1 MRLLSEVASV
11 QEKPLK
17 RYTAAVIGLGRIGQG
32 YDYDRYDDTIVA
44 THASAYA
51 RHPGY
56 ELLAAVDPDPFQ
68 RERFEVKFKRPAYA
82 DLSLLMIQQR
92 PDVFS
97 IAVPADRHLSVFQDL
112 IRYKPVAVI
121 CEKPI
126 AVSVADAR
134 LMQTLADQHQCTLAV
149 NYMRRF
155 EPGSIALRRIIRR
168 GEMGEFFKGVVWYS
182 KGLLNNGSH
191 FIDLLRFWLGGVT
204 HVEVMAEGRRW
215 DGHDPEPDVCIRFDD
230 TPVYFLAGR
239 EECFS
244 VGEINLFG
252 SYGTISYADGGNRIE
267 LSRTCPHP
275 VFEEYTILSPDKEII
290 ATDLKRYQWH
300 VLEGLYNHLIHDA
313 VLNSTGKSATE
324 TLEVVDL
331 VRSRLGRRH
340 DV

>member
-1 MRLLSEVASV
+1 MASV
-11 QEKPLK
+11 REKPVK
-17 RYTAAVIGLGRIGQG
+17 CYTAAVIGLGRIGQG
-32 YDYDRYDDTIVA
+32 YDYDRCDDTIIA

-82 DLSLLMIQQR
+82 DLSLLMAQHR
-92 PDVFS
+92 PDIFS
-97 IAVPADRHLSVFQDL
+97 IAVPVGHHLSVFQDL

-126 AVSVADAR
+126 TVSVADAR
-134 LMQTLADQHQCTLAV
+134 LMQTLAEHHQCTLAV

-155 EPGSIALRRIIRR
+155 EPGSIALRSIIRS
-168 GEMGEFFKGVVWYS
+168 GELGGFFKGVVWYS

-191 FIDLLRFWLGGVT
+191 FIDLLHFWLGGVT
-204 HVEVMAEGRRW
+204 HVEVMEEGRKW
-215 DGHDPEPDVCIRFDD
+215 DGLDPEPDVCIRFDD

-252 SYGTISYADGGNRIE
+252 SDGTICYADSGNRIE
-267 LSRTCPHP
+267 LHRTCPHP
-275 VFEEYTILSPDKEII
+275 VFEGYTILSPDKEVI

-300 VLEGLYNHLIHDA
+300 VLEGLYNHLA
-313 VLNSTGKSATE
+313 GGAALNSTGKSATE
-324 TLEVVDL
+324 TLEVVEL
-331 VRSRLGRRH
+331 VCNRLGRRH
-340 DV
+340 DE